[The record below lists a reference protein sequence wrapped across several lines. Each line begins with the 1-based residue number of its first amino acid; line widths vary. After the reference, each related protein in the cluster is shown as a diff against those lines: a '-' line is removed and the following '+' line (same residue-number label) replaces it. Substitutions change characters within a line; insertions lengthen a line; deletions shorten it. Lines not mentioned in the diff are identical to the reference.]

1 MELSR
6 RNWMFAAGAAAWQSA
21 AISPSSADST
31 SALPAKSDFEVVK
44 SETCLNNARW
54 HPISIGATRAVHEY
68 LKYKASGGGINALD
82 YSGEMQRRVKAQ
94 FAELIHARPAEIS
107 FVPSTTV
114 GENLVAASL
123 DLPRSGGNVVTDA
136 LHFDGSLYQYGA
148 LAKQGL
154 DVRIVRPR
162 EGRIELGDLDKVI
175 DSKTKLVAVSL
186 VSMINGFQYDLK
198 KLCDLAHS
206 RGALVYVDAVQAIGT
221 VPFDV
226 RSSGVDFCASSSYK
240 WLMGDMGLGFLYV
253 REDLLGRLH
262 RSQYGFRQVADVQYH
277 VFPYDPPGSAVMDWT
292 QATDAGGHF
301 EVGTVANAT
310 VACLAYSFDYIK
322 KLGVEKI
329 QAYRQPLLRRLQK
342 EMPRLG
348 FEPMTPAESTSPIV
362 TFATK
367 DTQEI
372 SRRLKRANVDIAVYP
387 HRVRVSPSVY
397 NDQADIDKLLEA
409 LS

>member
-1 MELSR
+1 MDLSR
-6 RNWMFAAGAAAWQSA
+6 RNWMFAAGAAAWQSTVA
-21 AISPSSADST
+21 PSSAEST
-31 SALPAKSDFEVVK
+31 SQLPAKSDFEVVK

-54 HPISIGATRAVHEY
+54 HPISIGAARAVQDY
-68 LKYKASGGGINALD
+68 LKYKASGGGMNAMD
-82 YSGEMQRRVKAQ
+82 YSGEMQKRVKAQ
-94 FAELIHARPAEIS
+94 FADLIHARPAEIS

-162 EGRIELGDLDKVI
+162 EWRIELGDLDKVI

-277 VFPYDPPGSAVMDWT
+277 VFPYDPPGNGVMDWT
-292 QATDAGGHF
+292 QSTDAGGHF
-301 EVGTVANAT
+301 EVGTVANGT
-310 VACLAYSFDYIK
+310 IACLSYSIEYIK
-322 KLGVEKI
+322 KLGVENI
-329 QAYRQPLLRRLQK
+329 QAHRQPLLRRIQK

-348 FEPMTPAESTSPIV
+348 FEPMTPPESTSPIV
-362 TFATK
+362 TFAKK

-372 SRRLKRANVDIAVYP
+372 SRKLKRANVDIAVYP
-387 HRVRVSPSVY
+387 HRVRISPSVY
-397 NDQADIDKLLEA
+397 NDQADVDKLLEA
-409 LS
+409 LA